1 MLLIHIF
8 LLGSLGQPLVGFDHR
23 KSRGYGQVW
32 SCEWDPGCSTKD
44 AQCCISKFISPGNGK
59 EVSDLPYFRFG
70 SEVLETNSG
79 FGWPSVVREVTVSD
93 LCLRGGCWLSR
104 VIAWRST
111 MDAERSSRQTKSRW
125 SVCLGFLRGDTSS
138 QSLPNGN
145 QLTR

>member
-8 LLGSLGQPLVGFDHR
+8 LLSSLCQSLVGFDHR
-23 KSRGYGQVW
+23 KSRSYGQVW
-32 SCEWDPGCSTKD
+32 SCEWGPGCSTKD

-59 EVSDLPYFRFG
+59 EVSDLLYFRFG
-70 SEVLETNSG
+70 SEMLETKIG
-79 FGWPSVVREVTVSD
+79 YGWPSVVREVPFSD
-93 LCLRGGCWLSR
+93 LCLREGCRLSR

-111 MDAERSSRQTKSRW
+111 IDAERSLRQTKSRW

-138 QSLPNGN
+138 QSLSNGN